1 MLEGA
6 NELRLMLCK
15 EKRNPST
22 GAVGQS
28 VVAACGAGAASC
40 LPRQLTD
47 RPVMQGRGATALH
60 AGSAP
65 RPTPYLGCH
74 STARGSAL
82 QIESTLRTGHE
93 IV

>member
-47 RPVMQGRGATALH
+47 RRDAGERRHCMQEAHRDPPCILAAIVQHEVLH
-60 AGSAP
+60 SKSRAP
-65 RPTPYLGCH
+65 
-74 STARGSAL
+74 
-82 QIESTLRTGHE
+82 
-93 IV
+93 